1 MNNTRD
7 AISTTYPEHPGA
19 KVSGTSQD
27 AADNMAEIA
36 PTLRDQVLW
45 LVFLSGGITTDEA
58 ADRLNVSVLSVR
70 PRFSELRMMGKIEQT
85 GERRTNT
92 SGMTANVWRIKPEQ
106 PQVQE
111 DLF

>member
-1 MNNTRD
+1 MN
-7 AISTTYPEHPGA
+7 TTYPEHPGA
-19 KVSGTSQD
+19 KVAGTSQD

-36 PTLRDQVLW
+36 PTLRDQVLR

-58 ADRLNVSVLSVR
+58 ADRLNVSVLAVR
-70 PRFSELRMMGKIEQT
+70 PRFSELRTMGKIEQT
-85 GERRTNT
+85 GERRTNA

-106 PQVQE
+106 PRVQP